1 MGNNGMTQMDVV
13 RSLRHLPLPMPENLA
28 QIFQLLGL
36 YDPRE
41 GLEHLLNRVQ
51 ADGIRPRQIYNAV
64 LLRAPDGVN
73 MAMPPQGYDARRHL
87 KAALESPEFQKRSMR
102 NFLHNFSSKQRDIF
116 IHIPKCAGTDLILN
130 LAPDRL
136 SFPRVLDFE
145 EWVSK
150 EELFSSLSGLI
161 QAAPFYEKIFVYG
174 HMQVGEYFDIAGSR
188 ASDRMFTV
196 IRDPVELLLSQANYA
211 VGRLRQDLERIDP
224 DTRATADLLGIG
236 KFEDVPT
243 PRELKEL
250 ATRSLLDPRIAQP
263 NRICYYLGKEQVPSY
278 RRAIEHIVTF
288 DIEVTETSSYR
299 RWIDE
304 KWGIQ
309 VSTRHNESEKLLT
322 TQEARRF
329 FPEQIQAATAEDQK
343 LFNVIRW
350 VLQQTGAA
358 STTGREIA
366 EIAGADLL
374 TGLPERLANDKPV
387 RRATVLAV
395 QSDEFVEQFHAPMP
409 DDLTNVRTV
418 VVSQYALREGG
429 NGWEITGA
437 GWAAPEPDFTWTD
450 ADQAIIELPTP
461 KIVDDYILRIECS
474 PLVVEKLHDAQRVII
489 EANEQEIGSVRLNDV
504 AVLECSLPWLFF
516 ADREKLRIVLKLPD
530 AVQPSALGVNDDE
543 RVLGIAVKTV
553 TLVRHSSD
561 PETDDAVK
569 KEQTELDLQKLAL
582 EFESL
587 GENCEFGLV
596 QRRFGAEPLGLLR
609 FSSTPLPKLLDA
621 LRSKFKGLGN
631 PRNIEVQEDSNGR
644 EYMVLDKRFGFLY
657 HAWVKVGEQN
667 PEDIAVRE
675 TRRLPLLIRKLT
687 EDLTSGEKIFV
698 FHGMVPLTLDEARE
712 LSAVLREYGPTTL
725 LWVELA
731 DDRHAPGTVERIEP
745 GLLKGYMDRFA
756 PGENAH
762 DLSVACWITLC
773 RNAYRLR

>member
-13 RSLRHLPLPMPENLA
+13 RSLRLLPLPMPENLA
-28 QIFQLLGL
+28 QVFQLLGL

-51 ADGIRPRQIYNAV
+51 SDNVRPRQIYNAV
-64 LLRAPDGVN
+64 LLRVPDGVN
-73 MAMPPQGYDARRHL
+73 MAMPPKNYDARRHL
-87 KAALESPEFQKRSMR
+87 RAALESPEFQRRAMR

-130 LAPDRL
+130 LAPGRL

-161 QAAPFYEKIFVYG
+161 QAAPFYDRVFVYG
-174 HMQVGEYFDIAGSR
+174 HMQVGEYFDIAGAR
-188 ASDRMFTV
+188 TTDRMFTV
-196 IRDPVELLLSQANYA
+196 IRDPVDLLLSQANYA
-211 VGRLRQDLERIDP
+211 VGRLRQDPERNDP

-236 KFEDVPT
+236 KFEATPT

-250 ATRSLLDPRIAQP
+250 AVRCLLNRRIAQP
-263 NRICYYLGKEQVPSY
+263 NRICYYLGKEQNQSY

-288 DIEVTETSSYR
+288 DIEITETSNYR
-299 RWIDE
+299 RWLDE
-304 KWGIQ
+304 RWGIQ
-309 VSTRHNESEKLLT
+309 VTSRHNESEKLLT

-329 FPEQIQAATAEDQK
+329 FPEQVDAATGEDQK
-343 LFNVIRW
+343 LFNVIKW
-350 VLQQTGAA
+350 VLQQTGSA

-366 EIAGADLL
+366 EIAGPDLL
-374 TGLPERLANDKPV
+374 TTLPERIASDGHP
-387 RRATVLAV
+387 RRPSVLVVHSAELV
-395 QSDEFVEQFHAPMP
+395 DQFQAPMP
-409 DDLTNVRTV
+409 VDLTDVKATIIA
-418 VVSQYALREGG
+418 QYLLREGG
-429 NGWEITGA
+429 NGWEVTLS
-437 GWAAPEPDFTWTD
+437 GWAAPEPNFTWTS
-450 ADQAIIELPTP
+450 ADEAVIELPTP

-474 PLVVEKLHDAQRVII
+474 PFVAEGRHDAQRLVI
-489 EANEQEIGSVRLNDV
+489 EANGQEIGSARLKEF
-504 AVLECSLPWLFF
+504 ALLECSLPWSFF
-516 ADREKLRIVLKLPD
+516 ADREKLRVVLKLPD
-530 AVQPSALGVNDDE
+530 AIQPSLLGLSDDE
-543 RVLGIAVKTV
+543 RMLGLAVKAV
-553 TLVRHSSD
+553 TLVRYSVN
-561 PETDDAVK
+561 PEADDAVK
-569 KEQTELDLQKLAL
+569 HEQTELDLQKLAL
-582 EFESL
+582 QFESL

-657 HAWVKVGEQN
+657 HAWVKVGEQK

-687 EDLTSGEKIFV
+687 EDLTLGEKTFV
-698 FHGMVPLTLDEARE
+698 FHGMRPLSLEEARE
-712 LSAVLREYGPTTL
+712 LSAVLRQYGPTTL

-731 DDRHAPGTVERIEP
+731 DDAHAPGSVERIDA
-745 GLLKGYMDRFA
+745 GLIKGYMDRFA

-762 DLSVACWITLC
+762 DLSLNCWITLC